1 MASVSWHQG
10 NTSAPTVT
18 LTVTQQSQSIANN
31 TSTVAYSLVIS
42 RPSNISSSAA
52 KAYSVVINGTTVS
65 SGNTTIGGS
74 GDKTIASGTTT
85 ISHNSDGT
93 KAISFSFSLYLGIN
107 WGGTA
112 LGTASGSGT
121 MTLSTIARASTP
133 TLSKTTFNIGETIT
147 IYTNRASSSFTHEIF
162 IQRRDGLYYGA
173 VVSNVGTSWTWDTS
187 NLNIVD
193 LYAQCPNST
202 SYTANIILRTWNGN
216 TEIGDKTIQFT
227 ANVPSSVVPVI
238 SNVSI
243 TEATEGIASKFN
255 GFVQNKSKLAVAITA
270 SGARSS
276 TITKYET
283 YIQAAPYR
291 EASFTS
297 AVITAS
303 GTVGVVTTVTDSRGR
318 TTQVSNSI
326 TVIPYTAPV
335 INSMKAWRIDTSGSA
350 SDDGNRIA
358 VAMKFAISSVNNLND
373 HTYTLKYKQ
382 SGANDF
388 TTFANGE
395 ASWSYDDTQYFTTAP
410 EISIDNAHIIR
421 LEITDYFQTVA
432 YDVEIPTAFSL
443 MDFRSTGKGIAF
455 GKVSEADEMEI
466 ALDVKLTGEL
476 IQEERQ
482 TPTLQNGW
490 VNYGAAY
497 ESASYWKDSCGV
509 VHLAGMIKGGTHDAE
524 TVIFTLPTGY
534 RPRTSEKFLTVS
546 SNVICVLDIYGTGNV
561 AIKTG
566 ASSGWLSLSGI
577 SFRAN

>member
-1 MASVSWHQG
+1 MAESGALS
-10 NTSAPTVT
+10 TSNQYIKYKIYV
-18 LTVTQQSQSIANN
+18 VQNSQSVAGNYSNVRVYVQFYRTN
-31 TSTVAYSLVIS
+31 TGYTTYGTGTVYCKIDGTTY
-42 RPSNISSSAA
+42 SAA
-52 KAYSVVINGTTVS
+52 VTINQKITNAGIVLF
-65 SGNTTIGGS
+65 
-74 GDKTIASGTTT
+74 DKTLN
-85 ISHNSDGT
+85 ISHNVDGSKNLSVT
-93 KAISFSFSLYLGIN
+93 AWISHSAVTSNEQGFT
-107 WGGTA
+107 TA
-112 LGTASGSGT
+112 
-121 MTLSTIARASTP
+121 LSTIPRASTP

-162 IQRRDGLYYGA
+162 IQRKDGLYYGA

-227 ANVPSSVVPVI
+227 ANVPSSVVPTI

-243 TEATEGIASKFN
+243 TEANPAVASKFN
-255 GFVQNKSKLAVAITA
+255 GFVQNKSMLAVAITA
-270 SGARSS
+270 SGAYSS

-283 YIQAAPYR
+283 YIQAIPYR
-291 EASFTS
+291 NASFAS

-395 ASWSYDDTQYFTTAP
+395 ASWSYDDTQYFTTTP
-410 EISIDNAHIIR
+410 EISIDNAYVIR

-476 IQEERQ
+476 IQEDMQ
-482 TPTLQNGW
+482 TPTLLNNW
-490 VNYGAAY
+490 VNYGTAY
-497 ESASYWKDSCGV
+497 ESASYWKDTCSV
-509 VHLAGMIKGGTHDAE
+509 VHLAGLIKSGTTTAE
-524 TVIFTLPTGY
+524 TVIFNLPEGY
-534 RPRTSEKFLTVS
+534 RPRVSEKFFAVS
-546 SNVICVLDIYGTGNV
+546 LNAICVIDIYTNGNV

-566 ASSGWLSLSGI
+566 ANAGWLSLSGI
-577 SFRAN
+577 SFRASIN